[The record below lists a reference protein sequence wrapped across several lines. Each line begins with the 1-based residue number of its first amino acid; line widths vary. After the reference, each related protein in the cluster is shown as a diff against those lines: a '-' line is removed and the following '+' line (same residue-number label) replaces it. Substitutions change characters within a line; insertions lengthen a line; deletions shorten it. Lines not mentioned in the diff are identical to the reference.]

1 MQQISDMKRFR
12 LFLLL
17 LLSLGTL
24 RAHKPADTLSAVQWE
39 FVQNLGQWNPAVTFS
54 ARMNGG
60 TLFFENNSFV
70 VAQLHPQQLQDLYE
84 AKHNGKPLPSHPLNA
99 AAYRVTLL
107 NANLKPAI
115 AGEKPYE
122 HYYNFFLGN
131 DPKRW
136 ASHVYAYNTLS

>member
-1 MQQISDMKRFR
+1 MKRFC

-70 VAQLHPQQLQDLYE
+70 IALLHPQQLNDFHE
-84 AKHNGKPLPSHPLNA
+84 AKHSGKPFPKKHIDA
-99 AAYRVTLL
+99 AAYRVSFL
-107 NANLKPAI
+107 NANP
-115 AGEKPYE
+115 
-122 HYYNFFLGN
+122 N
-131 DPKRW
+131 
-136 ASHVYAYNTLS
+136 SVV